1 MNTDSTAGATVHP
14 SFLAL
19 DRVHLGITQP
29 EVDEHIAGCE
39 ACRSYLESLTNYALD
54 PTFLVPKAP
63 LAHPVRL
70 RRSWL
75 LGAVSLAAMA
85 CGLLLFVANIERPVE
100 PAEPYIAAKGFRS
113 VWVYVKRG
121 DATQLWDGKQ
131 PFVAGDQVRLKVDP
145 GGYRRIQVY
154 SLTEPGGPTLL
165 FSGPLAPNK
174 IMTLPEA
181 WELDDSAAAER
192 LFVVLSHAP
201 VEPAW
206 EAWSRGKVPPDIA
219 VLPLVLPKRQATLNS
234 GTY

>member
-1 MNTDSTAGATVHP
+1 MNTDSNAVATAHP
-14 SFLAL
+14 SYLAL
-19 DRVHLGITQP
+19 DRAYLGSAQP
-29 EVDEHIAGCE
+29 GVAEHIATCE
-39 ACRSYLESLTNYALD
+39 VCRLYLESLTNLPVE
-54 PTFLVPKAP
+54 PTLVASKGSFAQQARSP
-63 LAHPVRL
+63 
-70 RRSWL
+70 RSWL

-85 CGLLLFVANIERPVE
+85 CGLLLFVANIKRPVA

-131 PFVAGDQVRLKVDP
+131 PFVAGDRVRLKVDP
-145 GGYRRIQVY
+145 GGYQHIQVY
-154 SLTEPGGPTLL
+154 SLTEPDRPTLL

-201 VEPAW
+201 VVPAW

-219 VLPLVLPKRQATLNS
+219 VLPLVLPKRAAPMNS

>member
-1 MNTDSTAGATVHP
+1 MNTESSAGATAHP

-39 ACRSYLESLTNYALD
+39 ACRMYLESLTNYALD
-54 PTFLVPKAP
+54 PTFLAPKAP
-63 LAHPVRL
+63 LAHRVRL
-70 RRSWL
+70 RRPWL

-85 CGLLLFVANIERPVE
+85 CGLLLFVATIERPVE
-100 PAEPYIAAKGFRS
+100 PGEPYIAAKGFRS
-113 VWVYVKRG
+113 VYVKRG
-121 DATQLWDGKQ
+121 HETQLWDGKQ

-145 GGYRRIQVY
+145 GGYQRIQVY
-154 SLTEPGGPTLL
+154 SLTDPVHPTLL

-174 IMTLPEA
+174 ILTLPEA
-181 WELDDSAAAER
+181 WELDGSAAAER
-192 LFVVLSHAP
+192 LFVVLSHRP

-206 EAWSRGKVPPDIA
+206 DTWSRGKAPADVA
-219 VLPLVLPKRQATLNS
+219 VLPLVLPKSQAPLNS